1 MNMGGLESLDV
12 IGLVAGE
19 TGTTKDSL
27 VLPLDK
33 INEDELNVRTIFNDL
48 EIKELADSIET
59 NGLKTPISVRKDL
72 DNPGF
77 YIVNNGAR
85 RRRAYLLL
93 GRKDIPAFIDDNHDE
108 VDQIIDNL
116 HRVDLTPLEIAV
128 KLDTLLKVENA
139 PKKEELAQRLAKS
152 KTWVSKHLSLLKMPE
167 PVKFLYELG
176 RVTSLDAL
184 YLLTSKWSKHGTEL
198 AKWLEQYKTKDE
210 IISQITVQ
218 SFINTLENKNKD
230 KDKPKPA
237 ANETSSAS
245 DPIASH
251 GNESDS
257 SGEDSDSSSEAHTEA
272 TTTDNHDDHS
282 SSDEFTLTPS
292 EDKATD
298 DLLFVNLSIVADDE
312 TKEIFERDL
321 KDWISIM
328 ESQYKLKVER
338 I

>member
-218 SFINTLENKNKD
+218 NFINTLENKN

-237 ANETSSAS
+237 ANETSSVS
-245 DPIASH
+245 DPIASQ

-257 SGEDSDSSSEAHTEA
+257 SGEDQDSSSEAHTEA
-272 TTTDNHDDHS
+272 TTAVNSDDQP

-292 EDKATD
+292 ENKATD
-298 DLLFVNLSIVADDE
+298 GLLFVNLSVVADDE

-328 ESQYKLKVER
+328 ESQYQLKVER

>member
-1 MNMGGLESLDV
+1 MGGLESLDV

-48 EIKELADSIET
+48 EIKELADSIEA

-218 SFINTLENKNKD
+218 NFINTLENKNKF
-230 KDKPKPA
+230 
-237 ANETSSAS
+237 
-245 DPIASH
+245 I
-251 GNESDS
+251 
-257 SGEDSDSSSEAHTEA
+257 
-272 TTTDNHDDHS
+272 
-282 SSDEFTLTPS
+282 
-292 EDKATD
+292 
-298 DLLFVNLSIVADDE
+298 
-312 TKEIFERDL
+312 
-321 KDWISIM
+321 
-328 ESQYKLKVER
+328 
-338 I
+338 